1 MYCFVSLSLRKT
13 FAALLRLPRPA
24 DRERDD
30 DRDEDR
36 DGDRDGERD
45 GVRGRGED
53 VDGDCRLRDGD
64 SRGVREGDRDADFR
78 PRRRPGELLCPLPA
92 GELVAARSRAGTT
105 GAESERLAVPRPERP
120 PVLARSAG
128 ARPLIADPPLTSPEE
143 EREDRKGGGAAAEA
157 EASPPSVAGC
167 GAAPAPAFARPT
179 IRRRRPVLLA
189 RSLPVGLVAALLGT
203 RACTGGSGSAGTPAA
218 CGGCCRFARRRRCA
232 GVSVFSPATPPPRA
246 DPGVGRS
253 TGLAT
258 AACCAPSSDGPV
270 SPSTRVP
277 PAAEGLLPGAGPGL
291 DRCSMA
297 HSRST
302 SSSTAR
308 RAFCPRNAAWIEAAA
323 TCRAKPLAGLGDWRR
338 RASATGLVGARL
350 TGRCSGS
357 GSGSGCRT
365 SRRTAPPFTRRR
377 SCSSPPTLTLQG
389 LFSQLGSWNAAAP
402 ACSSATFFCASCHLS
417 FEPSVGAPPSM
428 WRGR

>member
-1 MYCFVSLSLRKT
+1 M
-13 FAALLRLPRPA
+13 
-24 DRERDD
+24 
-30 DRDEDR
+30 
-36 DGDRDGERD
+36 
-45 GVRGRGED
+45 
-53 VDGDCRLRDGD
+53 RDGD

-128 ARPLIADPPLTSPEE
+128 ARPLIADPPRCLTSPEE

-157 EASPPSVAGC
+157 EPSPPSVAGC

-203 RACTGGSGSAGTPAA
+203 RACAGGSGCAGTPAA
-218 CGGCCRFARRRRCA
+218 CGCCRRFARRRRCA
-232 GVSVFSPATPPPRA
+232 GASVLSPATPPPRA

-253 TGLAT
+253 AGLAT
-258 AACCAPSSDGPV
+258 AACCAPSSDGRPV
-270 SPSTRVP
+270 SPSSTRVP
-277 PAAEGLLPGAGPGL
+277 PAAEGPLPGADPGL
-291 DRCSMA
+291 NCCSMA

-308 RAFCPRNAAWIEAAA
+308 RARIPRNAAWIEAAA
-323 TCRAKPLAGLGDWRR
+323 TCRAKPLAGLGDWRRRLGGPRR

-377 SCSSPPTLTLQG
+377 SCCSSPPTLTLQG